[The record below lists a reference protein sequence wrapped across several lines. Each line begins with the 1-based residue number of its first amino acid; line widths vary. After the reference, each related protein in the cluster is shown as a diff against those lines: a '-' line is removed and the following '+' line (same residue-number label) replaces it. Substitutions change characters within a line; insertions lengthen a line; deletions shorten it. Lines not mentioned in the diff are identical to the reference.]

1 MNITTPNKV
10 WLDMNRNK
18 YFLVMLSLFVLF
30 GCGMMAQPVESPN
43 NYAIVADY
51 PAKTYTKKYETLL
64 IDGVRVESPFNNTQM
79 VFRLSDVSF
88 ESDYYNRFI
97 TEPGAIIEN
106 QIPTLLI
113 RSGVVANTVP
123 YNAGVST
130 NLVLKTVVTKLFGDF
145 RKGQTPTAVM
155 EIQFILVD
163 SSSVRPAIIF
173 DKKIL
178 SKVELSDKTPEALA
192 KGLGNAF
199 SEIIEELAEAISQ
212 E

>member
-1 MNITTPNKV
+1 
-10 WLDMNRNK
+10 
-18 YFLVMLSLFVLF
+18 
-30 GCGMMAQPVESPN
+30 
-43 NYAIVADY
+43 
-51 PAKTYTKKYETLL
+51 
-64 IDGVRVESPFNNTQM
+64 M

-199 SEIIEELAEAISQ
+199 SEIIEELAEAFSQ